1 ATADV
6 LKVISRSAFD
16 LQTVLDTLVESA
28 ARLCEADSAAI
39 HRPQGN
45 AFPFVASYGLLQEYI
60 EYMQQ
65 HPVVA
70 GRGTVLGRTV
80 MGGKPVQVA
89 DVQADPEYTLK
100 KAQKLSGVRTALGIP
115 LLREGVP
122 VGVIMLTRNAVRPFT
137 EKQIELA
144 TTFADQAVI
153 AIENVRL
160 FEAEQQRTRELTE
173 SLEQQTATSEVL
185 KVISSSQGELQPV
198 FDAILENATKICA
211 AKFGNLTLYDG
222 EIFRRVALYN
232 APAAWAADQQ
242 RDPRRTREQ
251 APVLYRLVDTSE
263 IVHITDVQTDVP
275 GETIHKYT
283 GARTLLIVPMFRRGD
298 LVGSIGIYRQEVRP
312 FTEKQISLLK
322 SFADQAVIAIE
333 NARLLNELRQSLEQQ
348 TATSEV
354 LRVISSSP
362 GELEPVFQNLLHNA
376 TRLCVADFG
385 FMFRYDGSH
394 FHLMAQLGGDPDY
407 IAYMQREPL
416 RPGPETTLGRI
427 LQ

>member
-1 ATADV
+1 
-6 LKVISRSAFD
+6 
-16 LQTVLDTLVESA
+16 
-28 ARLCEADSAAI
+28 
-39 HRPQGN
+39 
-45 AFPFVASYGLLQEYI
+45 
-60 EYMQQ
+60 
-65 HPVVA
+65 
-70 GRGTVLGRTV
+70 
-80 MGGKPVQVA
+80 
-89 DVQADPEYTLK
+89 
-100 KAQKLSGVRTALGIP
+100 
-115 LLREGVP
+115 
-122 VGVIMLTRNAVRPFT
+122 FT

-198 FDAILENATKICA
+198 FDAILENATKICE
-211 AKFGNLTLYDG
+211 AKFGNLTRYDG

-251 APVLYRLVDTSE
+251 APVLYRLVDTGE

-427 LQ
+427 LQARGPVQIEDFSKSKGYLDRDPLVVIAVERGGVRTVFGVPMMKENELIGVIALYRKEVRSFTDKQIELLQNFADQAVIAVENARLLNELRQSLEQ

>member
-1 ATADV
+1 
-6 LKVISRSAFD
+6 
-16 LQTVLDTLVESA
+16 
-28 ARLCEADSAAI
+28 
-39 HRPQGN
+39 
-45 AFPFVASYGLLQEYI
+45 
-60 EYMQQ
+60 
-65 HPVVA
+65 
-70 GRGTVLGRTV
+70 
-80 MGGKPVQVA
+80 
-89 DVQADPEYTLK
+89 
-100 KAQKLSGVRTALGIP
+100 
-115 LLREGVP
+115 
-122 VGVIMLTRNAVRPFT
+122 
-137 EKQIELA
+137 
-144 TTFADQAVI
+144 
-153 AIENVRL
+153 
-160 FEAEQQRTRELTE
+160 
-173 SLEQQTATSEVL
+173 
-185 KVISSSQGELQPV
+185 
-198 FDAILENATKICA
+198 
-211 AKFGNLTLYDG
+211 
-222 EIFRRVALYN
+222 
-232 APAAWAADQQ
+232 
-242 RDPRRTREQ
+242 
-251 APVLYRLVDTSE
+251 VLYRLVDTGE

-427 LQ
+427 LQARGPVQIEDFSKSKGYLDRDPLVVIAVERGGVRTVFGVPMMKENELIGVIALYRKEVRSFTDKQIELLQNFADQAVIAVENARLLNELRQRTADLTERTADLTEALEQQTATSEVLRVISSFPGDQMALWVEW